1 MQEAEA
7 GSLDLYAL
15 DESGFLPTWPTSYTW
30 ARQGARARVPY
41 QASEGRRVNAIGAVA
56 PRGPQP
62 RLVWRSSPGKLDS
75 AVFLD
80 FLWRDVAGL
89 PAPPDELPAGYCRSR
104 PCVVVLDNY
113 SVHKSRVV
121 KAARPQL
128 EAAGVS
134 CTSCHPTPRNLT
146 PWNWCGVTPSTKRRP
161 SEATRI
167 STLCTL
173 PWTKPSPP
181 TPNTCPILRGTYVR
195 LLSHLVGV

>member
-113 SVHKSRVV
+113 SVHKSGVV

-128 EAAGVS
+128 EAAGVILHFLPPYS
-134 CTSCHPTPRNLT
+134 PELNPMELVWRHAKYETAPIRSYQDLDALHAAVDQTLAAYAQHLSNPKRNL
-146 PWNWCGVTPSTKRRP
+146 R
-161 SEATRI
+161 EAA
-167 STLCTL
+167 
-173 PWTKPSPP
+173 
-181 TPNTCPILRGTYVR
+181 
-195 LLSHLVGV
+195 